1 LKLTDLVLPSV
12 AALKPYEPGKP
23 IEEVARELGISDA
36 VKLASNENPLGPSP
50 MAVAALSAAIDD
62 LNRYPDG
69 GSVMLT
75 RKLAAHH
82 GVTPDHIFLGCGS
95 VEIINLLAYLFI
107 RPGLNAVTSEHA
119 FAIYEL
125 VDAASGGTTR
135 LTPMKDF
142 TFDLDA
148 IGGAVDDR
156 TRVIWLANPN
166 NPTGTIYRRQEWERL
181 LARVPGHVVI
191 VADEAYFEFV
201 RDPDYPNALNY
212 LSAQPRLIVLRTFS
226 KIFGLAGLRVGYG
239 VAHPEMVNLLNN
251 VRQPVNVNLLAQA
264 AVSAAMD
271 DLEHVR
277 RTLEVNAQGIEYLE
291 GEFRRLKI
299 AYVPTQG
306 NFFLVDVSD
315 GVKVYNALLRRGVIV
330 RPMHG
335 YQFPAHVRISVGLPE
350 ENRKLIEALQALLG
364 EPK

>member
-1 LKLTDLVLPSV
+1 MPSV

-23 IEEVARELGISDA
+23 IAEVARELGISDA

-50 MAVAALSAAIDD
+50 MALAALRDAIDE

-75 RKLAAHH
+75 HKLATHH
-82 GVTPDHIFLGCGS
+82 GVSPDHIFLGCGS

-107 RPGLNAVTSEHA
+107 RPGLNGVTSEHA

-125 VDAASGGTTR
+125 VDAASGGMTR

-148 IGGAVDDR
+148 IGAAIDDH

-166 NPTGTIYRRQEWERL
+166 NPTGTIYKRDAWERL
-181 LARVPGHVVI
+181 LARVPDHVVI

-212 LSAQPRLIVLRTFS
+212 LAAHPKLIVLRTFS

-239 VAHPEMVNLLNN
+239 VAHPELVNLLNN
-251 VRQPVNVNLLAQA
+251 VRQPFNVNLLAQA

-271 DLEHVR
+271 DHEHVR
-277 RTLEVNAQGIEYLE
+277 RTLEVNARGIEYLE
-291 GEFRRLKI
+291 REFRRLKI
-299 AYVPTQG
+299 PFVPTQG
-306 NFFLVDVSD
+306 NFFLVDVGD

-335 YQFPAHVRISVGLPE
+335 YRFPAHVRISVGLPE
-350 ENRKLIEALQALLG
+350 ENRKLIEALEAVLG
-364 EPK
+364 KKE

>member
-1 LKLTDLVLPSV
+1 M
-12 AALKPYEPGKP
+12 
-23 IEEVARELGISDA
+23 R
-36 VKLASNENPLGPSP
+36 
-50 MAVAALSAAIDD
+50 
-62 LNRYPDG
+62 
-69 GSVMLT
+69 
-75 RKLAAHH
+75 
-82 GVTPDHIFLGCGS
+82 
-95 VEIINLLAYLFI
+95 
-107 RPGLNAVTSEHA
+107 
-119 FAIYEL
+119 
-125 VDAASGGTTR
+125 
-135 LTPMKDF
+135 
-142 TFDLDA
+142 
-148 IGGAVDDR
+148 
-156 TRVIWLANPN
+156 AN
-166 NPTGTIYRRQEWERL
+166 
-181 LARVPGHVVI
+181 
-191 VADEAYFEFV
+191 
-201 RDPDYPNALNY
+201 
-212 LSAQPRLIVLRTFS
+212 FS

-251 VRQPVNVNLLAQA
+251 VRQPFNVNLLAQA

>member
-1 LKLTDLVLPSV
+1 
-12 AALKPYEPGKP
+12 
-23 IEEVARELGISDA
+23 
-36 VKLASNENPLGPSP
+36 
-50 MAVAALSAAIDD
+50 
-62 LNRYPDG
+62 
-69 GSVMLT
+69 
-75 RKLAAHH
+75 
-82 GVTPDHIFLGCGS
+82 
-95 VEIINLLAYLFI
+95 
-107 RPGLNAVTSEHA
+107 
-119 FAIYEL
+119 
-125 VDAASGGTTR
+125 
-135 LTPMKDF
+135 
-142 TFDLDA
+142 
-148 IGGAVDDR
+148 
-156 TRVIWLANPN
+156 VIWLANPN

-251 VRQPVNVNLLAQA
+251 VRQPFNVNLLAQA